1 MRTYSVVVLD
11 DEELIIQSLVSLIDW
26 AGLGCYIAATG
37 TDGVAGSTILKQL
50 RPDIVITDIRMPGAS
65 GLDIARYCAQHL
77 PQCQVILLSAYADF
91 HYAQE
96 AIQQGAFAYL
106 LKPIDKSELTSVIR
120 RAVDKQRAYEDT
132 AAARRQMQADME
144 NARTMATSSMLF
156 NLARYGTT
164 GAQGALSAQAEAAA
178 RRPGVVL
185 SIQFFNA
192 SRPAATILAEGQ
204 QFWQRA
210 LRQAGWQ
217 PIFGSASEKL
227 ILTCELPQGIDH
239 TTARNRLAHTA
250 RQLLE
255 ELPQTL
261 GFCVVCLSAVYHDA
275 ASLHQ
280 CYRACLS
287 LLDAGFFCESSCVL
301 DSAIQPAPAAPPAPV
316 EPLCHAV
323 LLGQWSQAQEWLDK
337 EQAALAM
344 RRDKAVALERI
355 RALQRSM
362 ARCALQLSMPTEG
375 LWQHTA
381 DSENFSA
388 RFEVLRRGVKT
399 ITRYAEQKC
408 DLIGRACLY
417 LEEHFEEND
426 LSLERVSEACG
437 VNSSYLSRAFKKAR
451 GTNFL
456 EYLTT
461 LRIRHAQQ
469 LLTSTALKTYEVAA
483 RVGFSDPHYFS
494 QVFKKYCGCTPAV
507 WRDEARK
514 G

>member
-178 RRPGVVL
+178 RRPGVVF

-239 TTARNRLAHTA
+239 TTARNRLAHTV

-255 ELPQTL
+255 DLPQTL
-261 GFCVVCLSAVYHDA
+261 GFCVVCLSAVYAGLHHHRLYGFA
-275 ASLHQ
+275 GSLARSTGRPADPGGNGGRDR
-280 CYRACLS
+280 CPNERIY
-287 LLDAGFFCESSCVL
+287 AGERIPELIFLRRTAQGGAGRC
-301 DSAIQPAPAAPPAPV
+301 PAPP
-316 EPLCHAV
+316 C
-323 LLGQWSQAQEWLDK
+323 SRKK
-337 EQAALAM
+337 EAAL
-344 RRDKAVALERI
+344 
-355 RALQRSM
+355 
-362 ARCALQLSMPTEG
+362 
-375 LWQHTA
+375 
-381 DSENFSA
+381 
-388 RFEVLRRGVKT
+388 
-399 ITRYAEQKC
+399 
-408 DLIGRACLY
+408 
-417 LEEHFEEND
+417 
-426 LSLERVSEACG
+426 
-437 VNSSYLSRAFKKAR
+437 
-451 GTNFL
+451 
-456 EYLTT
+456 
-461 LRIRHAQQ
+461 
-469 LLTSTALKTYEVAA
+469 
-483 RVGFSDPHYFS
+483 
-494 QVFKKYCGCTPAV
+494 
-507 WRDEARK
+507 
-514 G
+514 